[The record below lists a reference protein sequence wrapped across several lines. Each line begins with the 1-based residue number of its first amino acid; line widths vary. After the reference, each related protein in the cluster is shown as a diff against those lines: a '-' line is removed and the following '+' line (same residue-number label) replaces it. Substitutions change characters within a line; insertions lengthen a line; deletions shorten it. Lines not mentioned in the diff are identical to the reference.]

1 MFNFLDYYCITMKQQ
16 NKVMG
21 VQQQKQDKVQRGF
34 TPRIDEDLRLLVLKI
49 QAKRIL
55 EEEKT
60 ISINQ
65 VVSDLIRSGAKSAY
79 PDLVK

>member
-1 MFNFLDYYCITMKQQ
+1 MKQQ
-16 NKVMG
+16 NKVMA
-21 VQQQKQDKVQRGF
+21 VQQHKQDKVQRGF

-65 VVSDLIRSGAKSAY
+65 VVSDLIRSGAKAAH

>member
-1 MFNFLDYYCITMKQQ
+1 
-16 NKVMG
+16 MG

-65 VVSDLIRSGAKSAY
+65 VVSDLIRSGAKAAY

>member
-1 MFNFLDYYCITMKQQ
+1 MT
-16 NKVMG
+16 
-21 VQQQKQDKVQRGF
+21 VQEQKQGKVGRGF
-34 TPRIDEDLRLLVLKI
+34 TPRIDEDLRPYVLKI

-65 VVSDLIRSGAKSAY
+65 VVSDLVRTA
-79 PDLVK
+79 VKQDFPEIAIG